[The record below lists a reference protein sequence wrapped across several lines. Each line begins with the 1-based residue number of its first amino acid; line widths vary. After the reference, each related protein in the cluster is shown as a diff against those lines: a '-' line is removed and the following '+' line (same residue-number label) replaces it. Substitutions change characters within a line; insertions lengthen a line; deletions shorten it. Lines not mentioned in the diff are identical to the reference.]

1 MCTLIRVKRTIR
13 HGGVGGES
21 WMYYVST
28 SLWGNSRQNCHKVS
42 PRGLDLHHWLCSSQK
57 PTQFSLSFF
66 FFFFSPRPQISFQ
79 ILFSFYTCFR
89 SSFLEVP
96 WPKLFC
102 YYLANYNLFS
112 IFELR
117 IYFLAI
123 LVSNLVD
130 IRTKIFSEIFRS
142 RNLQKILLL
151 GNFQDSFCF
160 LFAVGTTLPTTLA

>member
-1 MCTLIRVKRTIR
+1 MVGWEERVGCITFLRACEEIVDKIVTKSAL
-13 HGGVGGES
+13 GVS
-21 WMYYVST
+21 ICIIDFV
-28 SLWGNSRQNCHKVS
+28 RRKS
-42 PRGLDLHHWLCSSQK
+42 PHNLAY
-57 PTQFSLSFF
+57 P